1 MQPTRKFPNNNLGHK
16 HYHHMGANFM
26 DFEAA
31 FQMSSHGSPYL
42 KSGTISYD
50 MAQRMHDAYINGES
64 IPVRELAKLWMD
76 HPNRQSAREMTNAYA
91 KVMPNNGAS
100 VSYVARVNDML
111 DTWCKSTGFDFP
123 ERLQG
128 VGLDELVWMPV

>member
-1 MQPTRKFPNNNLGHK
+1 MQPTRTFANNNIGHK
-16 HYHHMGANFM
+16 HYHHMGDNFM

-31 FQMSSHGSPYL
+31 FEMSDNGSAYL
-42 KSGTISYD
+42 NPGTISYD
-50 MAQRMHDAYINGES
+50 MAQRMHDAYIKNEPIS
-64 IPVRELAKLWMD
+64 VRELAQLWMD
-76 HPNRQSAREMTNAYA
+76 HARRQSPRTMTNAYA
-91 KVMPNNGAS
+91 KVMPDNKVG

-111 DTWCKSTGFDFP
+111 DTWCKSKEFDFP